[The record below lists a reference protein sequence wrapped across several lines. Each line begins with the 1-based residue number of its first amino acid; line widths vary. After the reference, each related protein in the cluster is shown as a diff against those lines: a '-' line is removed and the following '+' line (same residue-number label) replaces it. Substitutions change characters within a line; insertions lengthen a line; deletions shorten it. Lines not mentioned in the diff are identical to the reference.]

1 MNINTVM
8 HHLDI
13 FNNYGYDEETG
24 GINRIAFRHAER
36 LAALKFSMLCQEAGL
51 EVHFD
56 YFGNVIARRK
66 GKDNSLP
73 PVMLGSHIDTV
84 KDGGRYDGLLGVVAA
99 LQVVQHLNE
108 HQIETDHPIEI
119 VAFTCEESSRF
130 NKSTLGS
137 KYLIGDLTKDDMKK
151 LTDDRGKTL
160 FHLVDTLKQSM
171 PSDSDIY
178 HKDDLKA
185 YLELHIEQGPI
196 LQNKHKDIGIVTH
209 IAAPHRYK
217 LKLIGETSHS
227 GSTPMPMR
235 KDALTAASEIALKV
249 ESIAQAHHQEGIVAT
264 VGYIQ
269 PFPNMM
275 NAIPG
280 EVKML
285 IDVRGKESDSREK
298 VASEIEKAIETI
310 TERRDIKVEL
320 EDLGSDTPV
329 NLNPEIADITEDVC
343 EGLGYSYRFMF
354 SGAGHDAMNMA
365 LICPTSMIF
374 IPCKDGISHS
384 PKESVEVSEIEKGV
398 NTLIGTTI
406 ELAKKDTA
414 L

>member
-1 MNINTVM
+1 
-8 HHLDI
+8 
-13 FNNYGYDEETG
+13 
-24 GINRIAFRHAER
+24 
-36 LAALKFSMLCQEAGL
+36 MLCQEAGL

-178 HKDDLKA
+178 HKGDLKA